1 MKSKYF
7 ELAIMLLNE
16 NTKQQKSAH
25 WNNLMGYSL
34 RKENPPD
41 LVDSEKHF
49 QTVLQIDPKHKG
61 DLEC

>member
-1 MKSKYF
+1 MKSKHF

-34 RKENPPD
+34 RKEKW
-41 LVDSEKHF
+41 LGKTEHV
-49 QTVLQIDPKHKG
+49 G
-61 DLEC
+61 